1 MEGRKEYSKRGTEE
15 KNEEGS
21 MRKKEMDGD
30 RWIARNKE
38 KKTGRRTKDKEMDR
52 EGKTEW
58 VERKETKRETDRMK
72 RTDKDRKKE
81 NRGKIK
87 EKW

>member
-52 EGKTEW
+52 EGKTE
-58 VERKETKRETDRMK
+58 
-72 RTDKDRKKE
+72 
-81 NRGKIK
+81 
-87 EKW
+87 